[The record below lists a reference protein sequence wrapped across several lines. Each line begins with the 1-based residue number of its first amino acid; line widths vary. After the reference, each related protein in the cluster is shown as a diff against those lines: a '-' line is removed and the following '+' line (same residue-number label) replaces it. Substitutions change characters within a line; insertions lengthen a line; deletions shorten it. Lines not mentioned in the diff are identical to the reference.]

1 MKLRSLFTPPPP
13 KPLLPAEKVN
23 KLYPKLRWNIL
34 EATFIGYATFY
45 IVRNNLST
53 VAKDMQAVFGYDHS
67 QIGSILAVSAF
78 AYGLGK
84 FLLGSVSDRS
94 NVRTFMPF
102 GLVLTAL
109 LNFAFGACHNYTIH
123 FWLWALNGFIQGAG
137 WPPCGRAI
145 GHWFSVSER
154 GTIFSIWN
162 IAHNVGGGIAGVLAA
177 YAASHFGMQNAF
189 FIPGTIA
196 LICAVYLLWRLRDTP
211 QSVGL
216 PPIEEYRNDFPP
228 AAPLHCEVE
237 LSTKV
242 LFVDYILKN
251 KLLWV
256 VAFANFFVYIARYSM
271 LDWGPMFLREVKGAN
286 ITSGGFSVMILEFAG
301 IPSTILFGWISDKLQ
316 GRRGMVSLLCMIPV
330 VLAFYAIVVYP
341 HTSMWFYYA
350 MFSVIGF
357 FVYPPVMMLGVMGL
371 DLTNKKA
378 VGTAAGFI
386 GMFGYLGRTAQAK
399 GFGVI
404 LDHFSATLD
413 IVSRWNIV
421 LYTIV
426 ACTVLSIVLLAFTW
440 KVKPRG

>member
-1 MKLRSLFTPPPP
+1 MNIFAIFTPPPP
-13 KPLLPAEKVN
+13 KPLLPQEKIN
-23 KLYPKLRWNIL
+23 KLYPRLRWSIL

-109 LNFAFGACHNYTIH
+109 LNFAFGSVHNYTLH

-137 WPPCGRAI
+137 WPPCGRSI

-177 YAASHFGMQNAF
+177 YAASHFGLANAF
-189 FIPGTIA
+189 FIPGAIA
-196 LICAVYLLWRLRDTP
+196 IICAVYLLWRLRDTP

-216 PPIEEYRNDFPP
+216 PSIEEYRNDYPP
-228 AAPLHCEVE
+228 QSPHHYETE
-237 LSTKV
+237 LSTRV
-242 LFVDYILKN
+242 LFVEYILKN

-271 LDWGPMFLREVKGAN
+271 LDWGPMFLREVKGAS
-286 ITSGGFSVMILEFAG
+286 ITAGGFGVMVLEFAG

-341 HTSMWFYYA
+341 HTSMWFYYT

-386 GMFGYLGRTAQAK
+386 GLFGYIGRTVQAK
-399 GFGVI
+399 GFGFM
-404 LDHFSATLD
+404 LEHFRAVYDVATSWD
-413 IVSRWNIV
+413 IV

-426 ACTVLSIVLLAFTW
+426 GCTVASIVLLAFTW
-440 KVKPRG
+440 KVRPRG